1 MKRLVLFSGG
11 VESTA
16 LLTLANPERDV
27 VLFVDATGEMSTALQ
42 ADARRVAKSMGFELK
57 SGFLATGATG
67 STISPMYQLYWL
79 LAVASVR
86 VKQTPDITQ
95 VWYGLHAGEPHAE
108 RVQED
113 FVRLREAWKIVH
125 PNVLLRW
132 PLYSKTKEEQWELI
146 PAATKKLVRN
156 CDFVRN
162 CGHCPKCTE
171 LKALPGSFWSDAVS
185 AR

>member
-16 LLTLANPERDV
+16 LLTLAIPGHDV
-27 VLFVDATGEMSTALQ
+27 VLFVHAPDEAPTALCN
-42 ADARRVAKSMGFELK
+42 DAERVAKSMGFEL
-57 SGFLATGATG
+57 SVGFLGTGTTG
-67 STISPMYQLYWL
+67 NFLNPAYQLYWL

-86 VKQTPDITQ
+86 VKQVPQITE
-95 VWYGLHAGEPHAE
+95 VWYGLHTGEPHAE

-113 FVRLREAWKIVH
+113 FIRLKKAWEILH
-125 PNVLLRW
+125 PGVLLRW

-162 CGHCPKCTE
+162 CGQCPKCKE

-185 AR
+185 VR